1 MSGDGGT
8 ARIVIAGASGFV
20 GRRLVDAYRS
30 AGASVHTIGRSGDA
44 VWGDTA
50 AIAALL
56 DGADMLINLAGKN
69 VSCRYTE
76 ANRAEILRSRV
87 ETTGQLRAVIA
98 ALPSPPPVWFNAST
112 ATIYRHATDH
122 SQSESGGDLGDGFS
136 VGIARA
142 WEREFFAGEL
152 PGTRRVALRMAI
164 VLGDGSALA
173 PLIGLSR
180 VGLGGA
186 QLDGRWPLMRARIA
200 AGTAHRYDPEARGG
214 RQRMSWIH
222 LDDVL
227 GAVEFIRAHPE
238 IAGPVNLAAPG
249 VSTSAEFMATL
260 RTVLRVPL
268 GIPVFRWMTELGAIA
283 LRTESEMVLKSRWV
297 VPETLTDAGFEF
309 RYPVLE
315 PALRQI
321 VATRSGIAAPA

>member
-1 MSGDGGT
+1 MIEDGGS

-20 GRRLVDAYRS
+20 GRSLASAYR
-30 AGASVHTIGRSGDA
+30 ARGASVTTIGRSGDA
-44 VWGDTA
+44 VWGDTD

-69 VSCRYTE
+69 VSCRYM
-76 ANRAEILRSRV
+76 ADNRAEILRSRV
-87 ETTGQLRAVIA
+87 ATTAQLRAVIA
-98 ALPSPPPVWFNAST
+98 AVPSPPPLWLNAST
-112 ATIYRHATDH
+112 ATIYRHATDRP
-122 SQSESGGDLGDGFS
+122 QTETEGELGTGFS

-142 WEREFFAGEL
+142 WEDEFFAGEL
-152 PGTRRVALRMAI
+152 PGTRRVALCMAI

-186 QLDGRWPLMRARIA
+186 QLDGRWPLTRARIA
-200 AGTAHRYDPEARGG
+200 AGTAHHYDPEARGG

-222 LDDVL
+222 QADVL
-227 GAVEFIRAHPE
+227 GAIDFLWAHPE

-249 VSTSAEFMATL
+249 VTTSREFMATL
-260 RTVLRVPL
+260 RDVLRVPI
-268 GIPVFRWMTELGAIA
+268 GIPVYRWMTELGAIG

-297 VPETLTDAGFEF
+297 EPGTLVAAGFDF
-309 RYPVLE
+309 RYPELA
-315 PALRQI
+315 PALRNI
-321 VATRSGIAAPA
+321 VEARADAVTSA